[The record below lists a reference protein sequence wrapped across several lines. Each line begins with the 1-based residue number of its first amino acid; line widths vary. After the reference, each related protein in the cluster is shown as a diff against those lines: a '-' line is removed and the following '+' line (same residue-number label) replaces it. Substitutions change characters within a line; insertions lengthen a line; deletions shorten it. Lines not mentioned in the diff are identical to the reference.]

1 VEVKIGVQDSPR
13 EIALESTDT
22 QEAVVAA
29 VQKAVKD
36 GSLLSLTDD
45 RGRTVLV
52 AGSMIT
58 YVEVGASS
66 SRRVGFGS

>member
-29 VQKAVKD
+29 VQKAIKD

-52 AGSMIT
+52 AGPMIT
-58 YVEVGASS
+58 YVEVGATS

>member
-1 VEVKIGVQDSPR
+1 MEVKIGVQDSPR

>member
-1 VEVKIGVQDSPR
+1 MEVKIGVQDSPR
-13 EIALESTDT
+13 EIALESTET

-29 VQKAVKD
+29 VQKAIKD

-52 AGSMIT
+52 AGAMIT
-58 YVEVGASS
+58 YVEVGATS

>member
-1 VEVKIGVQDSPR
+1 MEVKIGVQDSPR

-36 GSLLSLTDD
+36 GSLLSSTDD

>member
-1 VEVKIGVQDSPR
+1 MEVKIGVQDSPR

-29 VQKAVKD
+29 VQKAIKD

-52 AGSMIT
+52 AGAMIT
-58 YVEVGASS
+58 YVEVGATS